1 MINGMQE
8 QAMKGLEEIIK
19 KKDDIILENT
29 ETIGKLS
36 KGNIDDLT
44 EMKNMFFAKNQ
55 DLVSTMI
62 KERKKYMEV
71 IKAY

>member
-1 MINGMQE
+1 MQE